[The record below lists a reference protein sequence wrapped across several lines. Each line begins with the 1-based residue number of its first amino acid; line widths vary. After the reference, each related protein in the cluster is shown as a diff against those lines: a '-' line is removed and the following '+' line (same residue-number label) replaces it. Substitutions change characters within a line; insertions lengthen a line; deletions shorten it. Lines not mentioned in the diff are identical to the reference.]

1 MAEQSTLARPY
12 AKAAFEVAK
21 AASKL
26 PAWTDALATMAAVS
40 QDEKVQNVLGNPA
53 STSRGNVEVLLQ
65 LVPKE
70 GKVLENLLA
79 AMADQKR
86 LNLLPDVLVQFEK
99 FRADEEQS
107 ANVTVASAFALTSE
121 QEDRLKE
128 KLKIKL
134 GRDVQLVTEIDKSL
148 IGGVIIRT
156 EDMVIDGSV
165 TGKLA
170 KLAEAM
176 YS

>member
-21 AASKL
+21 STKKLTSWSKS
-26 PAWTDALATMAAVS
+26 LATLAAVS
-40 QDEKVQNVLGNPA
+40 LDEKVQKSLGNPA
-53 STSRGNVEVLLQ
+53 STSEGNVELLLK

-70 GKVLENLLA
+70 GKTIENLLSA
-79 AMADQKR
+79 LAEQKR
-86 LNLLPDVLVQFEK
+86 LALLPDVLVQFEK

-107 ANVTVASAFALTSE
+107 ATVTVSSAYALTAK
-121 QEDRLKE
+121 QEESLKE

-134 GRDVQLVTEIDKSL
+134 GRDVQLVIEIDESL

-156 EDMVIDGSV
+156 DDMVIDGSV